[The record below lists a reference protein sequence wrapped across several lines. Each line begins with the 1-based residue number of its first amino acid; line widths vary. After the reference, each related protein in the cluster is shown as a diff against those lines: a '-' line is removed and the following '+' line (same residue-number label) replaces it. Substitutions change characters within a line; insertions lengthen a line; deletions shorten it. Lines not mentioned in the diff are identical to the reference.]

1 MQCLYHT
8 FDGCT
13 FGTDNLMYDPSDS
26 IESNNIIDDN
36 GNYYT
41 TYYNTQT
48 SITENTLEENT
59 EYTDFKKYDFS
70 NLSDIIDTTGGYI
83 KTNPNYQNTA
93 VTNKINYCIPI
104 DLFMAVN
111 SPNDNFGN
119 QGTFYNTGIVGILP
133 QHLFNSCKG
142 KVFDNCFYA
151 CNIIPAYVG
160 TDRNGRKL
168 YQFVPDNFT
177 SVANLDRAFNFNMR
191 IPQYNIDSSTNS
203 EIISTSPWYI
213 VATNKVS
220 SQIQSLS
227 NAFPIDVYTLFS
239 TTSTRHNFYTDKVYL
254 LVSPGIPKNIW
265 NNFANFSRMYMQN
278 TVETM
283 YGETLLELN
292 ITSTSDLPINNGQF
306 MYVGHRDNSSYF
318 SAGITLPRF
327 RNAQNKNFIYVA
339 WNTTLSTSQ
348 LKSSEDADIYNNYEN
363 GYKIIIQ

>member
-1 MQCLYHT
+1 
-8 FDGCT
+8 
-13 FGTDNLMYDPSDS
+13 
-26 IESNNIIDDN
+26 
-36 GNYYT
+36 
-41 TYYNTQT
+41 
-48 SITENTLEENT
+48 
-59 EYTDFKKYDFS
+59 
-70 NLSDIIDTTGGYI
+70 
-83 KTNPNYQNTA
+83 
-93 VTNKINYCIPI
+93 
-104 DLFMAVN
+104 
-111 SPNDNFGN
+111 
-119 QGTFYNTGIVGILP
+119 
-133 QHLFNSCKG
+133 
-142 KVFDNCFYA
+142 
-151 CNIIPAYVG
+151 
-160 TDRNGRKL
+160 
-168 YQFVPDNFT
+168 
-177 SVANLDRAFNFNMR
+177 MR

-227 NAFPIDVYTLFS
+227 NAFPIEVSTLFS
-239 TTSTRHNFYTDKVYL
+239 TTSTRHNFYTEGHKGKYVVFASISDDIDSHTDESGNVIIDKVYP

-306 MYVGHRDNSSYF
+306 MYVGHSNNQSYF

-327 RNAQNKNFIYVA
+327 RNAQNKNFIYVE